1 MKRITITELLIKLK
15 DKITDGNLPSNIIKT
30 IENMVLCRTEIL
42 GGIEYK
48 CKCGDVHTAW
58 NSCHNKSCPICGNLY
73 EEKWLAENHEE
84 IPNVRFAHLI
94 FTLPHELNYVWLGEK
109 KAVTDKVFD
118 AIAETITEIYE
129 HEYGL
134 TPGIKIYIHSWN
146 GEMNIHIHFHVVL
159 TIGGINKSRSWE
171 DKKGNYIIPMEAVL
185 IKYRGKLLYKLRGLK
200 MSGEVPAIKEEILI
214 KLETKKLNVHL
225 CDEYEGNGEHI
236 FRYLAKRLRGGVFKD
251 VRLYQ
256 YGRKKVI
263 LEYKRAGKWKKRILT
278 EEEVIKRF
286 FYHIPETGQKTVRG
300 YGIFAPSK
308 KKELL
313 KVVEL
318 KGYLP
323 VKLKEYKASVICKK
337 CGEEMLPHREIKS
350 RKQEFIEGM
359 IKDGSELSENK
370 IRYISKTVKVEQLK
384 IEFKKV
390 I

>member
-1 MKRITITELLIKLK
+1 
-15 DKITDGNLPSNIIKT
+15 
-30 IENMVLCRTEIL
+30 
-42 GGIEYK
+42 
-48 CKCGDVHTAW
+48 
-58 NSCHNKSCPICGNLY
+58 
-73 EEKWLAENHEE
+73 
-84 IPNVRFAHLI
+84 
-94 FTLPHELNYVWLGEK
+94 
-109 KAVTDKVFD
+109 
-118 AIAETITEIYE
+118 
-129 HEYGL
+129 
-134 TPGIKIYIHSWN
+134 
-146 GEMNIHIHFHVVL
+146 
-159 TIGGINKSRSWE
+159 
-171 DKKGNYIIPMEAVL
+171 
-185 IKYRGKLLYKLRGLK
+185 
-200 MSGEVPAIKEEILI
+200 MSGEVPEIKEETLI

-251 VRLYQ
+251 VRLYE

-323 VKLKEYKASVICKK
+323 VTLKEYKASVICKK